1 MNCGVKIEGEKFEAT
16 HRSSALIV
24 RFFHSFIL

>member
-1 MNCGVKIEGEKFEAT
+1 MNCGVKNGGEKFEAT

-24 RFFHSFIL
+24 QFFHSFIL